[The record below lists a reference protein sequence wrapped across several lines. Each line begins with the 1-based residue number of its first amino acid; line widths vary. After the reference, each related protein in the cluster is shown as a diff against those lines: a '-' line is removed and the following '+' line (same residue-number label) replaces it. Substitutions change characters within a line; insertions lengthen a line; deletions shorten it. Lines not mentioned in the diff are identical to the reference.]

1 MDANQLLFYL
11 RGAFENGGK
20 LSKAALDNIRAEVLS
35 AHVVLP
41 EYIPLEIKNGIP
53 TMSKPK
59 GDCGCNGFNAEPP
72 KPVLQADK
80 L

>member
-20 LSKAALDNIRAEVLS
+20 LSKAALENIRAEVLS
-35 AHVVLP
+35 ANVVLP

-53 TMSKPK
+53 TVPKAK
-59 GDCGCNGFNAEPP
+59 GDCGCNGFSAEPP

>member
-20 LSKAALDNIRAEVLS
+20 LSKAALDNIRAEVLT
-35 AHVVLP
+35 ARVVLP
-41 EYIPLEIKNGIP
+41 EYIPLEIKNGTA
-53 TMSKPK
+53 TMPKAK
-59 GDCGCNGFNAEPP
+59 GDCGCDGFSAELQ

>member
-1 MDANQLLFYL
+1 MDANQLLCYL

-35 AHVVLP
+35 AHMVLP
-41 EYIPLEIKNGIP
+41 EYIPREIKHGIP
-53 TMSKPK
+53 TMTKAK
-59 GDCGCNGFNAEPP
+59 GDCGCDGFSEEPP
-72 KPVLQADK
+72 KPVLQPDK

>member
-41 EYIPLEIKNGIP
+41 EYIPLEINNGVA
-53 TMSKPK
+53 TMPKSK
-59 GDCGCNGFNAEPP
+59 GGCGCDDFSAEPP